1 MSQADA
7 SAVKPN
13 AGRRRGPWFLVAIGL
28 FLVLAA
34 AAGGGAWYFYLSD
47 PALHLSEKP
56 PADDHPLPSYLEI
69 KPIVVSMV
77 NTEGVL
83 HYVQLGLNLTLSD
96 AAASEMVT
104 AVMPEIQDVIR
115 QTLLGF
121 KVDDVATAAGID
133 NVRGALLANVNQV
146 LAQRLGVERIRRLK
160 GGEGKNGVVQRI
172 HFSTLVVE

>member
-7 SAVKPN
+7 IAVKPK
-13 AGRRRGPWFLVAIGL
+13 AGRRRGRWFLMAIGL
-28 FLVLAA
+28 LLLLA

-47 PALHLSEKP
+47 PARHLSEKP

-77 NTEGVL
+77 STDGIF

-96 AAASEMVT
+96 AAASEAVA

-146 LAQRLGVERIRRLK
+146 LVQRLGAERIRRLK

-172 HFSTLVVE
+172 HFSTLVIE

>member
-13 AGRRRGPWFLVAIGL
+13 AGRRRGRWFWVAMGL
-28 FLVLAA
+28 LIVLA
-34 AAGGGAWYFYLSD
+34 AAGGGAWYFYISD
-47 PALHLSEKP
+47 PARHLSEKP

-104 AVMPEIQDVIR
+104 AVMPEVQDVIR

-146 LAQRLGVERIRRLK
+146 LAQRLGMERIRRLK

>member
-34 AAGGGAWYFYLSD
+34 GGGGSCFFSLSD
-47 PALHLSEKP
+47 PARHLSEKP

-96 AAASEMVT
+96 AAASEVVT
-104 AVMPEIQDVIR
+104 AVMPEVQDVIR

-121 KVDDVATAAGID
+121 K
-133 NVRGALLANVNQV
+133 
-146 LAQRLGVERIRRLK
+146 
-160 GGEGKNGVVQRI
+160 
-172 HFSTLVVE
+172 